1 MALLEIY
8 LNEIIILACKDL
20 TTASLF
26 IKQKEENQRQNQ
38 RHYQYVSFLFFNE
51 WLLQELLLRV
61 SGAVYATS
69 VYSRKGM
76 WDLLCVLLQVVKS
89 PFFCS
94 LVISALHQSLAL
106 TQNH

>member
-26 IKQKEENQRQNQ
+26 IKQKEENQR
-38 RHYQYVSFLFFNE
+38 HYQYVSFLFLNE

-61 SGAVYATS
+61 SRAVYATS

-76 WDLLCVLLQVVKS
+76 WDLLSVLLQVVKS